1 MQSDLTTLSTLLGSC
16 MFAGLFLTFIILLRA
31 PWIGEKLGI
40 IDHPDQLRKKH
51 VAPTPLVGGLAI
63 VVPFVLWA
71 AVLLLWDKGV
81 ANRSLLLA
89 IMLCG
94 SGATLIGYSDDQ
106 SSTSP
111 SSRFLSLVL
120 LAVMATIIDP
130 HLLPDRL
137 NWGSFAPT
145 IIPPWIGMS
154 FIAVAITGFV
164 NAVNMADGQN
174 GIVLGMYTI
183 WAMCLMLVGNG
194 TGLNIAEF
202 LFETGVIV
210 LLFNLSG
217 KVFLGD
223 SGTYGITFIFGL
235 LAIVAHN
242 RWGVTAE
249 TVAVWFFIPI
259 VDCLRLMVSR
269 MLRGRAPSQGDR
281 DHFHHRLEDK
291 LGKTAGLVV
300 YLGVVGSTSLLS
312 SFFPPMAP
320 VCMVLLAGYYF
331 SFAWL
336 TETRAAEMPDENLE
350 EPYSA
355 NVVRL
360 AKDGTSGRE

>member
-1 MQSDLTTLSTLLGSC
+1 MQSDLTTLSTLSGSC
-16 MFAGLFLTFIILLRA
+16 MFAGLLLTFIMLLKA

-40 IDHPDQLRKKH
+40 IDHPDQVRKKH
-51 VAPTPLVGGLAI
+51 TAATPLVGGLAVI
-63 VVPFVLWA
+63 VPFVVWA
-71 AVLLLWDKGV
+71 AVVLLWDKGV
-81 ANRSLLLA
+81 VDPKLLLA

-94 SGATLIGYSDDQ
+94 SGATLVGYSDDQ

-111 SSRFLSLVL
+111 SSRFLSLIL
-120 LAVMATIIDP
+120 LAVIAMVIDP
-130 HLLPDRL
+130 DLLPSHL

-145 IIPPWIGMS
+145 AIAPWMGMA

-183 WAMCLMLVGNG
+183 WAMCLMLVGYG
-194 TGLNIAEF
+194 TGLSIAQF
-202 LFETGVIV
+202 LFETGVVV

-223 SGTYGITFIFGL
+223 SGTYGITFVFGL

-249 TVAVWFFIPI
+249 TIAVWFFIPI

-269 MLRGRAPSQGDR
+269 MLRGRAPSQADR

-291 LGKTAGLVV
+291 LGKTAGLVA
-300 YLGVVGSTSLLS
+300 YLTVVGSTSLLS
-312 SFFPPMAP
+312 SLFPQTAP
-320 VCMVLLAGYYF
+320 ICMIVLAGYYF

-336 TETRAAEMPDENLE
+336 TEARSVQVADEDTDE
-350 EPYSA
+350 SYSA
-355 NVVRL
+355 NVVQL
-360 AKDGTSGRE
+360 AKDGTTRRE